1 MKLLLVIVLSL
12 ALMYV
17 VGEMYY
23 FVKKTHKKELQ
34 KKLSLDKEI
43 KISLQNNKPYCVACS
58 IINAFRLIKTDFIY
72 DTDVEKLYNSILDYS
87 SNVDSNTSIRSLKNA
102 AEYLTDILNITNVK
116 YYFNLFYKREKFVNE
131 LKENNSV
138 LIATFNIK
146 DLYSFSLNS
155 TGVHAVVLYDINEEE
170 KTCKM
175 IDSNIPLPL
184 TVSTDIFIY
193 IREFIIVKKE
203 ND

>member
-1 MKLLLVIVLSL
+1 MRLLIIIVLSL

-17 VGEMYY
+17 IGEMYY

-43 KISLQNNKPYCVACS
+43 KICFQNNKPYCVACS

-72 DTDVEKLYNSILDYS
+72 DTDAEKLYNSILDYS
-87 SNVDSNTSIRSLKNA
+87 SNVDGNTSIRSLKNA
-102 AEYLTDILNITNVK
+102 AKYLTDILNITNVK

-138 LIATFNIK
+138 IIASFNIK
-146 DLYSFSLNS
+146 DLYSFSSNS